1 MDKDLKKIY
10 QKDHADLK
18 IKMLNW
24 ANRFNIFILLDNNG
38 YDFEEPAFECLLAAG
53 CMRSFSFPDKNAFAS
68 FQSFFDAS
76 PSWLFGHL
84 GYNAAGNAYSNDP
97 VRDIDFGRG
106 FFFEPE
112 IIIRLSEKGLE
123 VVKSDMDPAE
133 ILLQIREA
141 TSPSNPG
148 MQVPDIRPLIT
159 KEEYLQEI
167 QKLQAHIKRGD
178 CYEINFC
185 QRFYCHHAALDPVA
199 VYKRLA
205 ALSPAPF
212 SSFYRLHEKYCLC
225 ASPER
230 FLKKSGSRLISQPIK
245 GTSRR
250 DPLSREKDESNRNML
265 AESAKD
271 RAENVMITD
280 LVRNDLSR
288 VCEKNSVHVKELFGI
303 YSFPQVHH
311 MISTIEGKLAADKNF
326 TQAIEACYP
335 PGSMTGAPKKR
346 VTELIEDAEKY
357 DRGLFSGSL
366 GYISPEGDLDLN
378 VVIRSIFYDAGKKHL
393 SYFAGSG
400 ITFYSNPEDEYDE
413 CLAKAEA
420 MIRVLKVEG

>member
-1 MDKDLKKIY
+1 MDKEFKKIY
-10 QKDHADLK
+10 TEDHADLK

-38 YDFEEPAFECLLAAG
+38 YDFEEPAFDCMLAAG
-53 CMRSFSFPDKNAFAS
+53 CTRSFSFTDKNAFAS

-84 GYNAAGNAYSNDP
+84 GYNAAGNAYTKTP
-97 VRDIDFGRG
+97 VPDIDFGRG

-112 IIIRLSEKGLE
+112 IIIRLSATGLE
-123 VVKSDMDPAE
+123 VVKYKTDPNE
-133 ILLQIREA
+133 IIQQIQEA
-141 TSPSNPG
+141 HSSVNTG

-159 KEEYLQEI
+159 KEEYLEEI
-167 QKLQAHIKRGD
+167 KKLQAHIKRGD

-185 QRFYCHHAALDPVA
+185 QQFYSREAELEPIA
-199 VYKRLA
+199 VYKSLTA
-205 ALSPAPF
+205 ISPAPF
-212 SSFYRLHEKYCLC
+212 SAFYRLNEKYCMC

-230 FLKKSGSRLISQPIK
+230 FLEKRGNLLVSQPIK

-250 DPLSREKDESNRNML
+250 DRLNSEKDESNRNTL
-265 AESAKD
+265 AGSPKD
-271 RAENVMITD
+271 RTENVMITD

-288 VCEKNSVHVKELFGI
+288 VCEKNSVLVKELFGI

-366 GYISPEGDLDLN
+366 GYITPEGDLDLN
-378 VVIRSIFYDAGKKHL
+378 VVIRSIFYDAEKNHL
-393 SYFAGSG
+393 SFFAGSG
-400 ITFYSNPEDEYDE
+400 ITFYSNAEDEYDE
-413 CLAKAEA
+413 CMAKAEA
-420 MIRVLKVEG
+420 IMRVLKVE